1 VQGIKS
7 GQNFL
12 VDIEVG
18 APSHYT
24 VGQLDAIKNA
34 LREQIS
40 ADVKGIRRVT
50 VRFTTEKEGVPFAD
64 EFIAGKEENL
74 DEHGHEHEHDHDH
87 DHSHAD
93 GHSSSTQV
101 NGNANKRK

>member
-24 VGQLDAIKNA
+24 VGQLDAIKSA
-34 LREQIS
+34 MREQIS
-40 ADVKGIRRVT
+40 VDVKGIRRVT
-50 VRFTTEKEGVPFAD
+50 VRFTAEKEGGVPFAN

-74 DEHGHEHEHDHDH
+74 DEHGHEHDHDH
-87 DHSHAD
+87 EHSHAE